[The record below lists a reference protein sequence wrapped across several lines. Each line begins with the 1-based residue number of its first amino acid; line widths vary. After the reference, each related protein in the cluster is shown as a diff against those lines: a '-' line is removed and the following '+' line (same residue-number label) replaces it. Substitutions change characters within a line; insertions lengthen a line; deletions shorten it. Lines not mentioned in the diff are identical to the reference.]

1 MDEGALGCGL
11 GDWQGSVIGK
21 IQRLAR
27 GCEAAFASF
36 YNIFALSFRYKIPP
50 FTDNS
55 TIIAKWR
62 YDSLMGCIRRLNY
75 Q

>member
-36 YNIFALSFRYKIPP
+36 ALVGN
-50 FTDNS
+50 TCTANH
-55 TIIAKWR
+55 
-62 YDSLMGCIRRLNY
+62 
-75 Q
+75 